1 MREAIVEII
10 RKAKE
15 SAEER
20 DILINTLHE
29 IQKRFE
35 NFIPPEA
42 AEIVSEELNVPLSK
56 VYEVLTFYTMFSTK
70 PKGKYVI
77 RVCESLPCHVE
88 NGREVVKALKETL
101 KIDFGQTTPDNMF
114 TLEMTSC
121 LGLCGVAPVIM
132 VNDEYYGNMTPEKVK
147 NLINRLRG
155 EENETDHRSRFG
167 GLQQCSDGGASLS
180 QLPERSGQRSQS
192 IGFCGC
198 AGNGKHGSLS

>member
-88 NGREVVKALKETL
+88 NGRKW
-101 KIDFGQTTPDNMF
+101 
-114 TLEMTSC
+114 
-121 LGLCGVAPVIM
+121 
-132 VNDEYYGNMTPEKVK
+132 
-147 NLINRLRG
+147 
-155 EENETDHRSRFG
+155 
-167 GLQQCSDGGASLS
+167 
-180 QLPERSGQRSQS
+180 
-192 IGFCGC
+192 
-198 AGNGKHGSLS
+198 

>member
-1 MREAIVEII
+1 MRDVIVEIV
-10 RKAKE
+10 RKARE

-29 IQKRFE
+29 IQKRFK

-42 AEIVSEELNVPLSK
+42 AEILSEELNVPLSK
-56 VYEVLTFYTMFSTK
+56 IYEVLTFYTMFSTK
-70 PKGKYVI
+70 PKGRYVI

-88 NGREVVKALKETL
+88 GGREVVKALKETL
-101 KIDFGQTTPDNMF
+101 KIDFGQTTSDGMF

-147 NLINRLRG
+147 ELVDKLRG
-155 EENETDHRSRFG
+155 DV
-167 GLQQCSDGGASLS
+167 
-180 QLPERSGQRSQS
+180 
-192 IGFCGC
+192 
-198 AGNGKHGSLS
+198 K